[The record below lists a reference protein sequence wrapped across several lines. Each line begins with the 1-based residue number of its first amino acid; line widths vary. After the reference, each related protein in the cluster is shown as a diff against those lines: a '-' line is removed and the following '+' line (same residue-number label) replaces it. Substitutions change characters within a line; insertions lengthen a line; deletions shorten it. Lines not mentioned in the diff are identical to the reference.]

1 MPISEAEKARIA
13 RAIREAEAQT
23 SGQIVCVLARAA
35 SNYAY
40 VPIVWAALI
49 ALAAPW
55 PLIAF
60 TMISVERIYI
70 AQLTLFAAA
79 TLILSVP
86 RLRMAL
92 VPRTIRRV
100 RAHRAAVEQFL
111 ARGVS
116 RTKDRSGVLIF
127 VCLGERYARIIAD
140 SGIAARVPDKAWRD
154 AVDLLVADVRAGRV
168 ADGFVRAVGACGQ
181 LLSKEFPAGENHAN
195 ELPDRIYVF

>member
-1 MPISEAEKARIA
+1 MPISEADKARIA
-13 RAIREAEAQT
+13 QAIREAEAQT

-40 VPIVWAALI
+40 VPIVWAALV

-60 TMISVERIYI
+60 TQISVERIYI

-79 TLILSVP
+79 TLLLSLP

-100 RAHRAAVEQFL
+100 RAHRAAAEQFL

-116 RTKDRSGVLIF
+116 RTKDRSGILIF

-140 SGIAARVPDKAWRD
+140 SGIAARVPDTAWRE
-154 AVDLLVADVRAGRV
+154 AVDRLTAEIRAGRI
-168 ADGFVRAVGACGQ
+168 ADGFVAAVGACGRI
-181 LLSKEFPAGENHAN
+181 LGREFPARTDHAN
-195 ELPDRIYVF
+195 ELPDRIYLL